1 MVPNN
6 SHRRI
11 LVVDDHT
18 ELAENLAEILDG
30 EGYRSAVAESAEAA
44 LACMPGDE
52 FHALITDFRLPG
64 KSGPELIT
72 ALHELG
78 YVFPALVMSAFTD
91 PQTIAQARDAGAN
104 AVLPKPVD
112 IEALLAALHD
122 VLEAGADA
130 APTKQQP
137 VHT

>member
-30 EGYRSAVAESAEAA
+30 EGYLAAVAESAEAA
-44 LACMPGDE
+44 LARVPVDE

-72 ALHELG
+72 ALHQLG
-78 YVFPALVMSAFTD
+78 YGFPSLVVSAFTD
-91 PQTIAQARDAGAN
+91 PQTIAQAHEAGAN

-112 IEALLAALHD
+112 IKALLAALQQ
-122 VLEAGADA
+122 VLETGADA
-130 APTKQQP
+130 ALIKQRP
-137 VHT
+137 AHS